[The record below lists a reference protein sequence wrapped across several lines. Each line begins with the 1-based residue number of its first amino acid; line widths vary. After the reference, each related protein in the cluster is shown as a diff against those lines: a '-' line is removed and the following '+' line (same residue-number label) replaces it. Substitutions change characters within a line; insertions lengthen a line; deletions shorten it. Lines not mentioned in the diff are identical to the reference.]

1 MTTMKV
7 LIVYDER
14 VIAREVLAKLREAL
28 GEKYKVSVE
37 SVECCHNKVLCP
49 YYEPELN
56 FDYDKME
63 LE

>member
-14 VIAREVLAKLREAL
+14 VIAREVLTKLREAL

-37 SVECCHNKVLCP
+37 SVINCHGCDK
-49 YYEPELN
+49 ELN
-56 FDYDKME
+56 YSYDEKE
-63 LE
+63 LR